1 MYIYI
6 IRHTLRDTG
15 TITYMNGTLQ
25 GVGGI
30 IPWVLPNEAINPV
43 ANGYDM
49 CIGGYNNGWDCTNF
63 EDMRRSYALANGVG
77 VNGSVV
83 GCFQGYGDKPSIIG
97 MIAGD
102 SHHAGT
108 SATGGINNFVMQT
121 TTIKG
126 KGQLGRQPWGFAS
139 VAQPG
144 ARSDQI
150 FAYLE
155 AVMPAINPTYVV
167 LPGWSANEPGLD
179 TAADVVAN
187 DHFFGRLV
195 QAADTVLQN
204 GAIPIY
210 VDPMPRDASFWN
222 RSTLPP
228 WIALG
233 ARERTLRDL
242 GVRVIGAQQLLG
254 NALNGALEGTY
265 KVASPAITADNI
277 HPNDV
282 GHGPNWLAGQFMA
295 TIDQLVT
302 AI

>member
-1 MYIYI
+1 
-6 IRHTLRDTG
+6 
-15 TITYMNGTLQ
+15 
-25 GVGGI
+25 
-30 IPWVLPNEAINPV
+30 
-43 ANGYDM
+43 
-49 CIGGYNNGWDCTNF
+49 
-63 EDMRRSYALANGVG
+63 
-77 VNGSVV
+77 
-83 GCFQGYGDKPSIIG
+83 
-97 MIAGD
+97 
-102 SHHAGT
+102 
-108 SATGGINNFVMQT
+108 
-121 TTIKG
+121 

-228 WIALG
+228 WNALG

-254 NALNGALEGTY
+254 NGLNGALEGTY